1 MPKSIFVN
9 FTSIGSYS
17 KRYNF
22 FKYLLQLQPQ
32 IALLKLPSREIW
44 LQLQNKH
51 LFLINEGTNQN
62 QTGEGNIVLWSS
74 NTTFSVGLFH
84 GLRLSNGQ
92 FFGAIPST
100 GTQGI
105 TGAEWKWV
113 STWPSHTIPVPKP
126 EGSLPEPA
134 APSSCHRGDAPGS
147 AGPLSSAKTPT

>member
-1 MPKSIFVN
+1 MPESIFVN

-62 QTGEGNIVLWSS
+62 QTGEGKKVLWSS

-105 TGAEWKWV
+105 TGAE
-113 STWPSHTIPVPKP
+113 
-126 EGSLPEPA
+126 
-134 APSSCHRGDAPGS
+134 
-147 AGPLSSAKTPT
+147 